1 MSFSI
6 NLKAYLL
13 RRLTNKSSIDF
24 KLVDAKSVLFLRYDR
39 IGDMVITTPVFR
51 ELKRSFP
58 SIKIIVLA
66 SDVNKNVL
74 QNNPYVDEVIINNK
88 NNIFKNLTSLFK
100 LRRQKLDVCI
110 ELDHS
115 VVPHAIVRLRIINP
129 KKIISVRK
137 DGRYGVTGD
146 ELSMYDFYTEKVTNT
161 HFRNIWLSTLHPFGI
176 KPTNNSYDL
185 FPSNDQEEVANI
197 FLKKYESKFK
207 VGPSNDQEE
216 VANIFLKKYESKFK
230 VGINMEGA
238 VKGKKIQDIELENI
252 CKGLKKTHKNIQI
265 IIITSPEKIERINEL
280 VKKMDLSFVCPSY
293 KTSKILDVA
302 ALIKKLDII
311 ITPDT
316 SISHIASA
324 FNIPI
329 VSIHENNQNSY
340 QLFSPTSYLS
350 RTVFSTEKNSL
361 VGYDVKKVIN
371 YTNLILMEKSA

>member
-137 DGRYGVTGD
+137 DGRYGVAGD

-207 VGPSNDQEE
+207 VG
-216 VANIFLKKYESKFK
+216 
-230 VGINMEGA
+230 INMEGA

-265 IIITSPEKIERINEL
+265 IIITTPEKLERINTL
-280 VKKMDLSFVCPSY
+280 IKKMGLSFVSPSY

-324 FNIPI
+324 FNTPI

-340 QLFSPTSYLS
+340 LLFAPTSSLN

-361 VGYDVKKVIN
+361 VGYDVKKVMD
-371 YTNLILMEKSA
+371 YTNLILMEISA